1 MRRREL
7 ITLIGGAA
15 VSWAHAAR
23 AQQVGKVYR
32 IGILETIPATEN
44 AANLDALRKGLRDLG
59 YIEGQN
65 LLFEYQSADGRA
77 ERFPA
82 LASEL
87 VRLKVDLIVT
97 RGTPAA
103 QAAKDATGTIPVVM
117 AAMGA
122 PLVVVASI
130 AHPGGNMTGLITFS
144 TDLTAKR
151 IDLIKGLV
159 PTLARVA
166 LLHNMGN
173 PVGPPEWEETK
184 MAARALSLQAELLD
198 VRRQDDIGR
207 AFEAAVRQHVDALL
221 VGIDGLTQTYQRTIV
236 DLAARNGLPAIYPA
250 RDFVEV
256 GGLMAYAVN
265 YPDLYFRAAGFVDKI
280 FKGTK
285 PADLPMEQPTKFE
298 LVINLKTVNALGL
311 TIPPMLLAR
320 ADEVIE

>member
-1 MRRREL
+1 MRRRDFISAICGTAVL
-7 ITLIGGAA
+7 WPLAA
-15 VSWAHAAR
+15 P
-23 AQQVGKVYR
+23 AQEVGKVYR
-32 IGILETIPATEN
+32 IGILETISATQN
-44 AANLDALRKGLRDLG
+44 AANLDALRRGLRELG
-59 YIEGQN
+59 YVEGQN
-65 LLFEYQSADGRA
+65 LVIEYRSAEGRA
-77 ERFPA
+77 ERFPD

-103 QAAKDATGTIPVVM
+103 QAVKDATGTIPVVM

-122 PLVVVASI
+122 PLVVVDSI

-159 PTLARVA
+159 PTLARIA

-184 MAARALSLQAELLD
+184 MAARSLSLQAELFD
-198 VRRQDDIGR
+198 VRRQDDIDR

-221 VGIDGLTQTYQRTIV
+221 VGIDGLTQTYQRMIV
-236 DLAARNGLPAIYPA
+236 DLAARNRLPAMYPA

-265 YPDLYFRAAGFVDKI
+265 YPDLYFRAAGLVDKI
-280 FKGTK
+280 FKGAK

-298 LVINLKTVNALGL
+298 LVINLKTVKALGL
-311 TIPPMLLAR
+311 AIPPMLLAR

>member
-1 MRRREL
+1 MGR
-7 ITLIGGAA
+7 
-15 VSWAHAAR
+15 
-23 AQQVGKVYR
+23 VYR

-65 LLFEYQSADGRA
+65 LLFEYQSSDGRA

-103 QAAKDATGTIPVVM
+103 QAAKDATRTIPVVM

-184 MAARALSLQAELLD
+184 MAARALSLQAELFD

-221 VGIDGLTQTYQRTIV
+221 VGIDGLTQTFQLTIV

-280 FKGTK
+280 LKGEK

-298 LVINLKTVNALGL
+298 LVINLKTVKALGL